1 MSFDLSIFK
10 DAAPFIRIT
19 DEKRLNLVSDQI
31 EKFKPPSGAKV
42 VWCPTP
48 EDPAIQYTR
57 ASWSETKNGMA
68 QLVRFD
74 NKQVWCLINQN
85 FAQKVYG
92 ELFQISALDLVI
104 SVLI

>member
-1 MSFDLSIFK
+1 MSFDLSIFN

-48 EDPAIQYTR
+48 EDPAMQYTR

-74 NKQVWCLINQN
+74 NKQVRCLIDTGRLDQN
-85 FAQKVYG
+85 LEFRFLMFYERRVSLY
-92 ELFQISALDLVI
+92 
-104 SVLI
+104 